1 MPSTNILQL
10 QIRVGGGWKLP
21 DSDNARGGQ
30 QRVAAPG
37 DDYDGDSIVDG
48 DDDSDDD
55 DDGSDDDDDAPGGRQ
70 VRCCGLLPNVS
81 AAEVGDC
88 EDDEELRLETCHGR
102 RGGRGQRRR
111 HDSGAID
118 GILITL

>member
-1 MPSTNILQL
+1 MPSTNILQF
-10 QIRVGGGWKLP
+10 QIRVGGGRQLP
-21 DSDNARGGQ
+21 DPDNARGRQ

-37 DDYDGDSIVDG
+37 DD

-55 DDGSDDDDDAPGGRQ
+55 GDSDDDDDAPGGRQ

-88 EDDEELRLETCHGR
+88 EDDEELRLETRHGR
-102 RGGRGQRRR
+102 RGGRRQRRR